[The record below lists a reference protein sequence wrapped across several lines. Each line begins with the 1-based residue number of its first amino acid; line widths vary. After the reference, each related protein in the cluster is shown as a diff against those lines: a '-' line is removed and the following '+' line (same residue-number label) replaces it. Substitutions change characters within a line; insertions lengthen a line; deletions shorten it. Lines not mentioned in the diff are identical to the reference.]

1 MKKKLFAMVL
11 FALVLYTTGCIK
23 EDLTLTNALSIKAVS
38 SELKIESS
46 FNKVDDFLNKNKNFP
61 NDYET
66 DICYNITPDF
76 IANNSDFSI
85 FKYTS
90 STASFLLFDDEI
102 YVLGAFFGGNGLTSM
117 ALGDLDKD
125 NQYELYFTFS
135 WGFGLHRSQIG
146 YFNPSTKKVT
156 VFDYSYFNHDMILT
170 TNEAG
175 TLCVN
180 EATIEGVSFVDFIV
194 KSNKL
199 VANIVWEK
207 DNIKL
212 NVIEN
217 E

>member
-1 MKKKLFAMVL
+1 MKKNLIVMGL
-11 FALVLYTTGCIK
+11 FALVISITGCIK
-23 EDLTLTNALSIKAVS
+23 EDPTTTDALSIKAVS
-38 SELKIESS
+38 SELEIESS
-46 FNKVDDFLNKNKNFP
+46 SNKVDDFLIKNKNFTK
-61 NDYET
+61 DYEN

-76 IANNSDFSI
+76 IANNSDYSI
-85 FKYTS
+85 FKYAS

-102 YVLGAFFGGNGLTSM
+102 YELGAFFGGNGLTSM

-135 WGFGLHRSQIG
+135 WGSGLHRSQIG
-146 YFNPSTKKVT
+146 YFNPSIKKVT
-156 VFDYSYFNHDMILT
+156 VFDYSYLNHDMILT
-170 TNEAG
+170 TNEEG

-194 KSNKL
+194 KSTKL

-207 DNIKL
+207 DSIKL